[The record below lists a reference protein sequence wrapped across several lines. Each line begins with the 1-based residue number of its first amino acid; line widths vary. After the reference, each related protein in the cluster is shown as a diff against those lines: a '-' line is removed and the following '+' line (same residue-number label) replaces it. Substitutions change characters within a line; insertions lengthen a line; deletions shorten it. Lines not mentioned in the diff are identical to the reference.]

1 VESTLCTAACA
12 ALGETGGIIFA
23 LVAFVYAFVQRVRRT
38 QVSAKLDAKSAQN
51 KQLEQERDHF
61 RALSTRPPA
70 GFPSMP
76 SLPVQL
82 VYTPAQVSL
91 SPPAPEIEPHDP
103 DHVDPTEDH
112 S

>member
-1 VESTLCTAACA
+1 MESTLCTAACA

-70 GFPSMP
+70 
-76 SLPVQL
+76 SLSAVPVQL
-82 VYTPAQVSL
+82 IYATPQQSIA
-91 SPPAPEIEPHDP
+91 PPPDVEPPDP
-103 DHVDPTEDH
+103 DHVDPPIDDR
-112 S
+112 